1 MHASP
6 RMHRPGQ
13 GTTGRLP
20 MSLPPNPHPLLAD
33 TLHRVVRRYRLP
45 ATPDTLATPE
55 SPQSADPA
63 TTLAITIEQ
72 TRTSMAYGIAPG
84 PEQQHRFTQA
94 LADLI
99 HEALRPTGGDAAF
112 QAILLRHH
120 APQVQEYASLYAH
133 VDQDRRSIHAIVNA
147 IAHPAK
153 LERLQADAK
162 RDRLA
167 QLHALKDAADWSA
180 LADTARQLV
189 DSGVLDTRAA
199 QGLARL
205 LASDELDRLQRL
217 TALGSD
223 IEVQH
228 YQALLD
234 RQAPRSGT
242 DAAIAQGSAAQLRG
256 ACVETKTA
264 QVLNA
269 LAEALNKT
277 TPAQPPYRIVTS
289 MRVPASIPG
298 NTDRAKSEWDAVLLR
313 EAAPIDGKPCW
324 DVCLLVEVKASVDAA
339 TTDFARL
346 LRGLQLLTSADRDT
360 VYTFATHQ
368 GEVNLRGASL
378 AALPTELSELA
389 GTVLYCSDAPAD
401 TRPRL
406 LSAASR
412 MQLLASDTSLAY
424 AGKVASGQTPAP
436 RELEPVWDALLASAR
451 WRAVLDQYQGLYKV
465 RSLMVHLDDLSA
477 AIDDGR
483 PAHAS
488 AEPKDAGTS
497 KPRDERVRASPRT
510 SGLIVNDD
518 AALERCADELGARAA
533 HKP

>member
-1 MHASP
+1 
-6 RMHRPGQ
+6 
-13 GTTGRLP
+13 
-20 MSLPPNPHPLLAD
+20 MSLPSNPHPLLAD

-45 ATPDTLATPE
+45 ATPDTQAGAE
-55 SPQSADPA
+55 SLQPADPA

-72 TRTSMAYGIAPG
+72 TRTSIACGTAPSPG
-84 PEQQHRFTQA
+84 QQHRFTHA

-99 HEALRPTGGDAAF
+99 HEALLPIGGDAAF
-112 QAILLRHH
+112 QAILLRHQ
-120 APQVQEYASLYAH
+120 APQVQEYASLSAQI
-133 VDQDRRSIHAIVNA
+133 DQDRRSIHAIVNA

-153 LERLQADAK
+153 LERRQADAQ
-162 RDRLA
+162 RDQLA
-167 QLHALKDAADWSA
+167 RLHALKDAADWSA

-189 DSGVLDTRAA
+189 DSGALDTRAA

-205 LASDELDRLQRL
+205 LASAELDRLQRL
-217 TALGSD
+217 AALGSD
-223 IEVQH
+223 IEVQQ

-256 ACVETKTA
+256 ACVETKAA
-264 QVLNA
+264 QVLDA
-269 LAEALNKT
+269 LAEVLNKT
-277 TPAQPPYRIVTS
+277 APAQPPYRVVTS
-289 MRVPASIPG
+289 MRVPAAMPG
-298 NTDRAKSEWDAVLLR
+298 STDRAKSEWDAVLLR
-313 EAAPIDGKPCW
+313 QAAPIDGKPCW
-324 DVCLLVEVKASVDAA
+324 DVCLLVEVKASIDAA

-346 LRGLQLLTSADRDT
+346 LRGLQLLASADRDT

-368 GEVNLRGASL
+368 GEVSLHGASL
-378 AALPTELSELA
+378 ADLPTEVSELP

-412 MQLLASDTSLAY
+412 MQLLASDTSLEY
-424 AGKVASGQTPAP
+424 AGKVASGQTPDL
-436 RELEPVWDALLASAR
+436 RDLEPVWHALLASPR

-477 AIDDGR
+477 AIADGP
-483 PAHAS
+483 PAPES
-488 AEPKDAGTS
+488 GEPKDAGTS
-497 KPRDERVRASPRT
+497 RPRGERVQATPRT
-510 SGLIVNDD
+510 SGTIVNDD
-518 AALERCADELGARAA
+518 ATLERCADELGARAA